1 MNFKNIALGACL
13 LLVATAGHAANDKV
27 DERIKALFATA
38 QPLMVGHPGYKNPI
52 MVEEE
57 EIELLLNNLD
67 KIDKS
72 LDDINYGAK
81 LMEQDKEQY
90 KAAFMIVTTILIVKS
105 WYDYRGRSDIDL
117 FCKNIRSLIS

>member
-1 MNFKNIALGACL
+1 MAL
-13 LLVATAGHAANDKV
+13 LLVATACQAVNEDKV
-27 DERIKALFATA
+27 DERIRALFATA
-38 QPLMVGHPGYKNPI
+38 QPLIAGHPGYKKPI

-81 LMEQDKEQY
+81 LMEEDKEQY